1 MEVTRLL
8 SNLIKSGF
16 VAFEKENA
24 VVIDANKNKIIEAV
38 DSMNMQDIKNE
49 ESVEEALAAALIQD
63 VGLYED
69 QSDVL
74 TFDSNVFGDLSG
86 ASEEERQQVVD
97 DILGNAQ
104 KEADEIIANA
114 HEEVEQM
121 RAQMYEEIENLRERS
136 EREGF
141 EQGYAEGSEKSMQES
156 EELKNN
162 LQQQIEENEQR
173 FIEDKRKFLQETEHK
188 MVDLL
193 CELIPKLIGVS
204 IADKYSVLLYIV
216 NSAMQNLENSN
227 RYVIR
232 VSSEDYAL
240 IAEHKQDIYGAMN
253 PNVDIEIFED
263 AKLEALQCQIDTDHG
278 IVDVSL
284 DVQLESLIQTLKMMV

>member
-1 MEVTRLL
+1 M